1 MNLKLLLCSVL
12 LLLLV
17 GLDPARAESLDETV
31 IKKID
36 LKSDS
41 VSLDQISGSIEPTDS
56 KLNVS
61 DQSLKNISDKLSP
74 KEDELNLKKVSQR
87 EAKGDDKKEVS
98 VDFRVEQT
106 QIQKSPGDHQ
116 LIARNSSPT
125 DQPIQQAVSN
135 QR

>member
-17 GLDPARAESLDETV
+17 VLDPARAESLDETV

-98 VDFRVEQT
+98 VGFRVEQT
-106 QIQKSPGDHQ
+106 QIQKFPG
-116 LIARNSSPT
+116 RPPT
-125 DQPIQQAVSN
+125 NRAKFVSH
-135 QR
+135 RPTHPASCF